1 MVSWGHWRQGGGAAD
16 QRKGRII
23 LDPACPILS
32 HSPDFCPCSQLSG
45 TLGGGEG
52 GTLTFKRPVQLYP
65 VLNDKIAVVLAQPE
79 ELVVREIWGG
89 CRV

>member
-1 MVSWGHWRQGGGAAD
+1 MVSWGQLRQGGGAAD
-16 QRKGRII
+16 QRKGCII

-32 HSPDFCPCSQLSG
+32 HSPDFCPCSQLLG
-45 TLGGGEG
+45 TLGE

-65 VLNDKIAVVLAQPE
+65 VLSDKIAVVLAQPE
-79 ELVVREIWGG
+79 KLVVREIWGG

>member
-1 MVSWGHWRQGGGAAD
+1 MVSWGPLRQGGGAAD
-16 QRKGRII
+16 
-23 LDPACPILS
+23 PACSILR

-45 TLGGGEG
+45 ALWEG
-52 GTLTFKRPVQLYP
+52 ILTFKRPVQLYP